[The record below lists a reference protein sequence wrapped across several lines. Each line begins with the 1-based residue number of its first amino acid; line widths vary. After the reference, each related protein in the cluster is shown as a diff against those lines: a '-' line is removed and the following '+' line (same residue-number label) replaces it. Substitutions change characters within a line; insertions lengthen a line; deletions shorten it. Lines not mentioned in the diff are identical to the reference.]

1 MKITLLLI
9 PVTAGLAF
17 GQAPQNPKF
26 EVASVHPS
34 PAVRQDGVAIGVH
47 TDGAQVRINALP
59 MRDYVAR
66 AYRVRQAQ
74 VIGPEWL
81 TSERY
86 DASAKLPDGATSDQI
101 PEMIQAM
108 LLERFQLK
116 AHREKRDLPAYVIT
130 AGKPPLNMKLLPP
143 DTTPPTPTGTSDVQA
158 SGTAAGV
165 SVNLGNGSSYTFANG
180 VFTGHKLTMDQLARM
195 VERYV
200 DRPMVDMT
208 GIPGSYDFSFKVGE
222 EDSQVMLIHAAL
234 GAGMQ
239 LPPQVIQFAANGSVS
254 SLMDGF
260 QSLGLKMESRKAPID
275 VVVVDSLSKTPSE
288 N

>member
-1 MKITLLLI
+1 MKPLLL
-9 PVTAGLAF
+9 TALTTGLVLA
-17 GQAPQNPKF
+17 QAPANPKF

-47 TDGAQVRINALP
+47 ADGAQVRINALP

-66 AYRVRQAQ
+66 AYRVRQLQ
-74 VIGPEWL
+74 VIGPDWL

-86 DASAKLPDGATSDQI
+86 DVSAKLPDGATSAQI
-101 PEMIQAM
+101 PEMIQS
-108 LLERFQLK
+108 LLLDRFQLK
-116 AHREKRDLPAYVIT
+116 AHREKRELPAYVIT
-130 AGKPPLNMKLLPP
+130 AGKAPLNMKLLPP
-143 DTTPPTPTGTSDVQA
+143 DTDPPAPNGAGDIQATGDA
-158 SGTAAGV
+158 SGV

-200 DRPMVDMT
+200 DRPIVDMT
-208 GIPGSYDFSFKVGE
+208 GIPGSYDFSFQVSE
-222 EDSQVMLIHAAL
+222 EDNQVMLIHAAV

-239 LPPQVIQFAANGSVS
+239 LPPQVVQFAANGSVG
-254 SLMDGF
+254 SLIDGF
-260 QSLGLKMESRKAPID
+260 QSLGLKMESRKAPVD
-275 VVVVDSLSKTPSE
+275 VLVVDSLNKTPSE

>member
-1 MKITLLLI
+1 MKPFLL
-9 PVTAGLAF
+9 TALSTGLVFA
-17 GQAPQNPKF
+17 QAPPANPKF

-34 PAVRQDGVAIGVH
+34 PAVRQDSVAIGVH
-47 TDGAQVRINALP
+47 TDGAQVHINALP
-59 MRDYVAR
+59 MLDYVAR
-66 AYRVRQAQ
+66 AYRVRQHQ
-74 VIGPEWL
+74 VIGPDWL
-81 TSERY
+81 TSGRY
-86 DASAKLPDGATSDQI
+86 DVSAKLPDGANSDQI
-101 PEMIQAM
+101 PEMIQSL

-116 AHREKRDLPAYVIT
+116 VHREKRELPAYVIT

-143 DTTPPTPTGTSDVQA
+143 DANPLPSKGTADVQA
-158 SGTAAGV
+158 SGDASGV

-208 GIPGSYDFSFKVGE
+208 GIPGSYDFSFKVSD
-222 EDSQVMLIHAAL
+222 EDNQVMLIHAAV

-239 LPPQVIQFAANGSVS
+239 LPPQVVQFAANGSVS

-275 VVVVDSLSKTPSE
+275 VLVVDSLSKTPSE

>member
-1 MKITLLLI
+1 MKPLLLI
-9 PVTAGLAF
+9 TLNAGLLF
-17 GQAPQNPKF
+17 SQAPAGPRF

-34 PAVRQDGVAIGVH
+34 PGVRQDGVAIGVH
-47 TDGAQVRINALP
+47 ADGAQVRINALP

-66 AYRVRQAQ
+66 AYRVRQLQ

-86 DASAKLPDGATSDQI
+86 DVSAKLPDGATSDQI
-101 PEMIQAM
+101 PEMIQAL

-130 AGKPPLNMKLLPP
+130 SGKPPLNMKLLPP
-143 DTTPPTPTGTSDVQA
+143 DTNPPAPKGTGDIQA
-158 SGTAAGV
+158 TGSAAGV
-165 SVNLGNGSSYTFANG
+165 SVDLGNGSSYTFANG

-200 DRPMVDMT
+200 DRPIVDMT
-208 GIPGSYDFSFKVGE
+208 DQPGSYDFSFKVSE
-222 EDSQVMLIHAAL
+222 EDNQVMLIHAAL

-239 LPPQVIQFAANGSVS
+239 LPPQVVQFAANGSVS

-275 VVVVDSLSKTPSE
+275 VVVVDSLNKTPSE